1 MTDVKVV
8 APMNM
13 GTRLVWDGASKKY
26 NVDVDDLI
34 KRIDTLDSVPKAG
47 NVAVLT
53 GEIAHG
59 GTIPLPAG
67 FTDGQCKWAVMP
79 RTIYNAYSGDVG
91 SFQVYA
97 DANRLVTVL
106 TEFAVLSNN
115 RATYIIVGI
124 K

>member
-13 GTRLVWDGASKKY
+13 GTRLVWDEASKKY

-34 KRIDTLDSVPKAG
+34 KRIDALDSVSKAG
-47 NVAVLT
+47 DVVVLT

-67 FTDGQCKWAVMP
+67 FTQEQCKWVVIP
-79 RTIYNAYSGDVG
+79 RAMYVPDGYDISN
-91 SFQVYA
+91 FQVYA
-97 DANRLVTVL
+97 DANRKVALS
-106 TEFAVLSNN
+106 TEYGVHSGN
-115 RATYIIVGI
+115 RATYMVIGSR
-124 K
+124 